1 MNGSGLVCL
10 ERHPLGYLAT
20 SQRYCSLTRHGVTA
34 WWTFI
39 SPSLVGPEM
48 EHNESNLEK
57 KESSAVRAS
66 SKGTS
71 SEAPCGATEVE
82 EGAGRT
88 RLIE

>member
-10 ERHPLGYLAT
+10 ERYPLGYLAT
-20 SQRYCSLTRHGVTA
+20 SQRYCSLTRHGVTV

-48 EHNESNLEK
+48 EPSETNLE
-57 KESSAVRAS
+57 KESSAFRAS

-71 SEAPCGATEVE
+71 SEAPCGATEQDPVE
-82 EGAGRT
+82 QGAGGNPD
-88 RLIE
+88 